1 MATKQTPEK
10 FPRVDF
16 QSPKGRARYPH
27 LNKPD
32 TAFNKTEYKTDLIV
46 DPDDA
51 MPLVQAANQLAQEH
65 LSDEKDVHLPF
76 KTVDGQLVMTCKS
89 NYAPKFYDAPGNPI
103 PASQVPELWGGS
115 VLKLKGSMQCYKNG
129 ANAGVKLYLSSVMI
143 IDPKSGAEAGGAFE
157 PEEGFTLEASQFDAE
172 EPSDALYNAE

>member
-1 MATKQTPEK
+1 M
-10 FPRVDF
+10 
-16 QSPKGRARYPH
+16 
-27 LNKPD
+27 
-32 TAFNKTEYKTDLIV
+32 
-46 DPDDA
+46 
-51 MPLVQAANQLAQEH
+51 
-65 LSDEKDVHLPF
+65 HLPF

-157 PEEGFTLEASQFDAE
+157 PEEGYVGGNSLRCRRA
-172 EPSDALYNAE
+172 